1 MIRKLLSVSFMAACI
16 SASAQI
22 TVTQADI
29 ASIGTVVK
37 QARDSVPTVMP
48 GPAGANQTWNFST
61 LMSHEVD
68 TLTFTNPAW
77 TPNAASFPS
86 SNLAVVFS
94 PQFGN
99 PGVSYLNSSPTGLWV
114 LGEGDQSMILD
125 YNPDQLLI
133 PFPATYGT
141 NYTNTYS
148 YTMKQAYTGFPGIDS
163 IMFKETTSKT
173 GNFDGW
179 GNLTTPLGTFATIR
193 SKDLEVMTDSVWIH
207 STGPFPPAGWTFS
220 QASKDTTYR
229 FGWWANGVGFPL
241 AQIDSS
247 RTGGIMEAD
256 WLQASPATTSMA
268 PLTSENGVSLYPNP
282 ANSFVNIVIPDN
294 DANAL
299 TIYDASGRAVRTVSL
314 SSNYTLIST
323 EDLPAGMYFYVT
335 TGKSVNTSYRGKF
348 TISK

>member
-1 MIRKLLSVSFMAACI
+1 MIRKLLSVSLMAACI

-37 QARDSVPTVMP
+37 QARDSVPTVLP

-86 SNLAVVFS
+86 SNLAVIFS

-99 PGVSYLNSSPTGLWV
+99 PGVSYLDNSPSGLWI
-114 LGEGDQSMILD
+114 LGEGDQTTMID
-125 YNPDQLLI
+125 YTPDQLLI

-148 YTMKQAYTGFPGIDS
+148 YTVKQPYTGFPGIDS
-163 IMFKETTSKT
+163 VMFKETTSQN
-173 GNFDGW
+173 GNFDAW

-193 SKDLEVMTDSVWIH
+193 SKNLEVMTDSIWIH

-229 FGWWANGVGFPL
+229 YSWWASGVGFPL
-241 AQIDSS
+241 AQMDSS

-256 WLQASPATTSMA
+256 WLQASPATTSITPFA
-268 PLTSENGVSLYPNP
+268 PQNGVSLYPNP
-282 ANSFVNIVIPDN
+282 ASSFVNIVIPN
-294 DANAL
+294 GDANMI
-299 TIYDASGRAVRTVSL
+299 TIYDASGRAVRTMEL
-314 SSNYTLIST
+314 REKYTLIST
-323 EDLPAGMYFYVT
+323 SDLPAGMYFYAT
-335 TGKSVNTSYRGKF
+335 TGEGMSTSYRGKF
-348 TISK
+348 TINK